1 MYLYSIGAEYVYFN
15 KMKYPSL
22 KEYHQ
27 FPLSKTFCKDKDLC
41 IALGS
46 KMVIMTNYF
55 LTVEKKSSVY
65 HYIRKLLDNHGI

>member
-55 LTVEKKSSVY
+55 LSSNSGKKIFGLPL
-65 HYIRKLLDNHGI
+65 H